1 MLPSWL
7 KLLNCFHFFF
17 PAAVFWIKN
26 ILKTSLLNIELKFY
40 FFLNL
45 ERKTLGSLDLTWY
58 YAVSTGDEHATLCS
72 LYLASLETVCIHIYC
87 TSFLKSDVAWINC
100 SRNRCSVSEA
110 TCKGRAGFRSVQK
123 TVPAVCICLAV
134 IEFRKKTTSVSI
146 WSCKYEVVFK
156 CKLEKWDM
164 SHKVWSCLLWL

>member
-40 FFLNL
+40 FFFKLRTQNTRL
-45 ERKTLGSLDLTWY
+45 SGFDLILRSQHRWWTCHPLLPLLGLTGNCLH
-58 YAVSTGDEHATLCS
+58 T
-72 LYLASLETVCIHIYC
+72 YLLH
-87 TSFLKSDVAWINC
+87 LVAWINC